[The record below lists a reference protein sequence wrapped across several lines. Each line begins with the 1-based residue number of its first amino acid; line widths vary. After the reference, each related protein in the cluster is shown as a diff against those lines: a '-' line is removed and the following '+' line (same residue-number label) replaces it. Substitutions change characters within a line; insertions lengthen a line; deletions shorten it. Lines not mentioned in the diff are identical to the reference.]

1 MGGKDNAGNNADLA
15 LTGAGNLAK
24 LLCIV
29 APPAKALE
37 IIVGVIKDRR
47 SKKHFDRLEKL
58 IKSLDYRLSRLECKP
73 LEPPD
78 VDLFD
83 EIVAKA
89 VSDED
94 EDKTE
99 LYAAMVQY
107 WMEHKPKLASYEVR
121 LLGNA
126 IRELTV
132 DEIEA
137 FSGFIISGNPPQSKK
152 MPEQLQEV
160 FWNRIEYLSLFKGGS
175 VKAAVNVTQIG
186 RKFVEI
192 YKLSIATA
200 SR

>member
-1 MGGKDNAGNNADLA
+1 MDGKDNAGNNADLA

-24 LLCIV
+24 LLGIV

-78 VDLFD
+78 TDLFD

-107 WMEHKPKLASYEVR
+107 WMEHKSELASYEVR
-121 LLGNA
+121 LLGNS
-126 IRELTV
+126 IKELTV

-137 FSGFIISGNPPQSKK
+137 FSGFIITQNPPQIQK
-152 MPEQLQEV
+152 MPEPLKEV
-160 FWNRIEYLSLFKGGS
+160 FWPRIEHLGLFKGGT
-175 VKAAVNVTQIG
+175 VKYATNVTQIG
-186 RKFVEI
+186 RKLVEI
-192 YKLSIATA
+192 YRLSIAVK
-200 SR
+200 